1 MLRLKHLR
9 KSAKMTQQHLATLL
23 GITQATLSGWE
34 NEKFEIDINSVKK
47 ISQIFNV
54 SSDYLLGFSDIP
66 YHPKLAQIPVLGK
79 VQAIKPL
86 YVEKNIEDYTYA
98 ELNDEA
104 KNFAPHIKDNN
115 INTAKK
121 LKELRKAHNMTQ
133 VKLAELLNI
142 SQGAITNWERG
153 KTCPDFENLL
163 RLADIYGI
171 SIDELLGRIS
181 TKKTTTINYIG
192 GDYMT
197 GKKLKDLR
205 KQKGFTQV
213 QLSKMLH
220 VQQASISAWENDVA
234 KPDFD
239 NQVKLAELYGVSI
252 DELHGLTT
260 PSPSGRGVTI
270 PVLGKV
276 QAGIPIDAIEEI
288 LDYEEITPEM
298 ASQGKHFA
306 LMVRGDSMYPRFV
319 EGDVV
324 IVRCQNDVDTG
335 DIAVI
340 LVNGNDAT
348 VKKIKKSPQGL
359 TLIPLNAA
367 YDYINYTNEDI
378 ERLPVQILGKVV
390 ELRGKF

>member
-1 MLRLKHLR
+1 MLRLKDLR

-34 NEKFEIDINSVKK
+34 NGKFEIDINSVKK

-66 YHPKLAQIPVLGK
+66 DNPSALLHPKSG
-79 VQAIKPL
+79 IK
-86 YVEKNIEDYTYA
+86 
-98 ELNDEA
+98 
-104 KNFAPHIKDNN
+104 
-115 INTAKK
+115 
-121 LKELRKAHNMTQ
+121 
-133 VKLAELLNI
+133 
-142 SQGAITNWERG
+142 
-153 KTCPDFENLL
+153 
-163 RLADIYGI
+163 
-171 SIDELLGRIS
+171 
-181 TKKTTTINYIG
+181 
-192 GDYMT
+192 
-197 GKKLKDLR
+197 
-205 KQKGFTQV
+205 
-213 QLSKMLH
+213 
-220 VQQASISAWENDVA
+220 
-234 KPDFD
+234 
-239 NQVKLAELYGVSI
+239 
-252 DELHGLTT
+252 
-260 PSPSGRGVTI
+260 I

-348 VKKIKKSPQGL
+348 VKKIKKSPQGI

>member
-1 MLRLKHLR
+1 
-9 KSAKMTQQHLATLL
+9 
-23 GITQATLSGWE
+23 
-34 NEKFEIDINSVKK
+34 
-47 ISQIFNV
+47 
-54 SSDYLLGFSDIP
+54 
-66 YHPKLAQIPVLGK
+66 
-79 VQAIKPL
+79 
-86 YVEKNIEDYTYA
+86 
-98 ELNDEA
+98 
-104 KNFAPHIKDNN
+104 
-115 INTAKK
+115 
-121 LKELRKAHNMTQ
+121 
-133 VKLAELLNI
+133 
-142 SQGAITNWERG
+142 
-153 KTCPDFENLL
+153 
-163 RLADIYGI
+163 
-171 SIDELLGRIS
+171 
-181 TKKTTTINYIG
+181 
-192 GDYMT
+192 MT

-220 VQQASISAWENDVA
+220 VQQASISAWENDIS

-239 NQVKLAELYGVSI
+239 NQMKLADIYGISI
-252 DELHGLTT
+252 DELLGRA
-260 PSPSGRGVTI
+260 SGSAVVSSGVKI

-276 QAGIPIDAIEEI
+276 QAGIPIDAIEEV

-359 TLIPLNAA
+359 TLIPLNTA
-367 YDYINYTNEDI
+367 YDYINYSNEDI
-378 ERLPVQILGKVV
+378 KKLPVRILGKVV